1 MGIGASVF
9 LLAVGAVLAFA
20 VTGSTSGIDVHVVG
34 WILMAC
40 GALGLF
46 FITMVFDRGRRG
58 LTTARVVDPYPD
70 AYPDAY
76 AEPVVEER
84 VVSDAP
90 VVERR
95 TRYRTTRI
103 TRY

>member
-9 LLAVGAVLAFA
+9 LLAVGAILAFA
-20 VTGSTSGIDVHVVG
+20 VTGSTNGLDVHVVG

-46 FITMVFDRGRRG
+46 LTVMAFDRGRRV
-58 LTTARVVDPYPD
+58 LTTGRVLDPAIDPYD
-70 AYPDAY
+70 
-76 AEPVVEER
+76 EPVVES
-84 VVSDAP
+84 VVTEAP

-95 TRYRTTRI
+95 VRRTRVTRW
-103 TRY
+103 

>member
-20 VTGSTSGIDVHVVG
+20 VTGSASGIDVHVVG

-46 FITMVFDRGRRG
+46 FTTMVFDRGRRG
-58 LTTARVVDPYPD
+58 LTTARVVDP
-70 AYPDAY
+70 YPDAY

>member
-9 LLAVGAVLAFA
+9 LLAVGAILAFA
-20 VTGSTSGIDVHVVG
+20 VTGSANGIDVHVVG

-46 FITMVFDRGRRG
+46 FTVAVFDRVRRPMATG
-58 LTTARVVDPYPD
+58 RVVDPVVEPYS
-70 AYPDAY
+70 
-76 AEPVVEER
+76 EPVVER
-84 VVSDAP
+84 VVTEAP

-95 TRYRTTRI
+95 VRRTRI
-103 TRY
+103 TRW